1 MNSKRAPARTPRRSP
16 TPIQL
21 TLAHPARPRIVSRL
35 SLRLALAPVRSFTRW
50 FGASYAPLDLAMDA
64 LVPVGLDG
72 VGAEQPYAF
81 RALDHAMRVAELVAT
96 LEGAGLDDD
105 FSLEL
110 DEDTPRQ
117 GAGSALPGP
126 DRHPWASPQGAQHAV
141 GVPQRKVPP
150 SRKPAVAKAV
160 AALGV
165 ATLVGCAPAPDQAT
179 PLTSWSDALVG
190 SLEPAQNDYASE
202 PTVVTWAG
210 VGDAQESANRS
221 KCASFVTAVFTQ
233 AYDRDVESWIG
244 CTSPLAA
251 TWHDQI
257 AMRNDFDVI
266 DNVRDIEPGDV
277 IAIRYDDVG
286 CASVRC
292 GTMQGCDSSGHMAI
306 VRTAPVR
313 HAASAPLIVGT
324 REYELDIVDSTSDV
338 HGPTD
343 SRAGMELDG
352 SDDAGAGVGTM
363 RLYANASGEI
373 VGHTW
378 STATQSEYRDVASR
392 PLVIG
397 RYAPQP

>member
-1 MNSKRAPARTPRRSP
+1 MNSKRAPARTPRRTP

-21 TLAHPARPRIVSRL
+21 TLVHPARPRIVSRL

-50 FGASYAPLDLAMDA
+50 FGPSCAPIDIPMDV
-64 LVPVGLDG
+64 LIPVSADG
-72 VGAEQPYAF
+72 VAAEEPCAF
-81 RALDHAMRVAELVAT
+81 RALDHAMRVAQLVAT
-96 LEGAGLDDD
+96 LQAAGQDDD

-117 GAGSALPGP
+117 GAGSTLPGP
-126 DRHPWASPQGAQHAV
+126 EAQPWASPQGAQDAPR
-141 GVPQRKVPP
+141 VPQHKVPP
-150 SRKPAVAKAV
+150 SRNPAVAKAL
-160 AALGV
+160 AAAGV
-165 ATLVGCAPAPDQAT
+165 ATLIGCAPAPQVDT
-179 PLTSWSDALVG
+179 PLTTWSDALLG

-210 VGDAQESANRS
+210 VGEATQTANRS
-221 KCASFVTAVFTQ
+221 KCASFVTAVFGQ
-233 AYDRDVESWIG
+233 AFDRDVEAWMG
-244 CTSPLAA
+244 CSSPLAA

-257 AMRNDFDVI
+257 RMGNDFDVV
-266 DNVRDIEPGDV
+266 DNVHDIEPGDV
-277 IAIRYDDVG
+277 IAIRYDDIG

-292 GTMQGCDSSGHMAI
+292 GTMQGCDSSGHMGI
-306 VRTAPVR
+306 VRTAPAR
-313 HAASAPLIVGT
+313 HASSAPLVLGT
-324 REYELDIVDSTSDV
+324 RQYELDLIDSTADV

-363 RLYANASGEI
+363 RLYATASGEI

-378 STATQSEYRDVASR
+378 STTTQSEYRDVESR

-397 RYAPQP
+397 RYASQR